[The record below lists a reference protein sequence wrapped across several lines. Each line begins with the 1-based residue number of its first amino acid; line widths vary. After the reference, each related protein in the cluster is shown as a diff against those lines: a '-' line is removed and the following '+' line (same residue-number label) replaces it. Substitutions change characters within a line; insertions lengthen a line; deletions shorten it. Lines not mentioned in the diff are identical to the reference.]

1 MKKIGIFANDY
12 GGAFNSI
19 IYLKK
24 NFKLNK
30 NFYFFLFGPAKDAYK
45 LIESK
50 IKIEKNFFKLK
61 KCDLVYY
68 SLSKNK
74 KFEKKFLSN
83 VEKKKI
89 YNVLIIDGWGNYKK
103 KMLIKKKLFFPNE
116 IIVFDKLAQSIFFKL
131 FPKKK
136 NYLTLINNLIFDYI
150 ISRNKIKKKKINN
163 LLYLSSPI
171 YKLKK
176 NEHNLL
182 KKISIKLKLKL
193 KIRKHP
199 SDQKKKNIDIIDD
212 LNLSKVVVGHDS
224 SALIYSSILNKKTY
238 SIGKKDI
245 FNWKKYGTYKFFN
258 IRKVSSFEKLND
270 EINR

>member
-30 NFYFFLFGPAKDAYK
+30 NFYFFLFGPAKDARR
-45 LIESK
+45 LICTK
-50 IKIEKNFFKLK
+50 IKIEKNFSKLK
-61 KCDLVYY
+61 RCDFVYY

-74 KFEKKFLSN
+74 KFEKKFLSI

-89 YNVLIIDGWGNYKK
+89 NNVLIIDGWGDYKK
-103 KMLIKKKLFFPNE
+103 KMTIRKKLFFPNE
-116 IIVFDKLAQSIFFKL
+116 IIVFDKFAQSIFFKL
-131 FPKKK
+131 FPQKKK
-136 NYLTLINNLIFDYI
+136 YLTLKNNLIFDYI
-150 ISRNKIKKKKINN
+150 ISRKKIKKKSSNN
-163 LLYLSSPI
+163 LLYLTSPI
-171 YKLKK
+171 HELKK
-176 NEHNLL
+176 NENVLL
-182 KKISIKLKLKL
+182 KKISTKLDLKL

-199 SDQKKKNIDIIDD
+199 FNQKKKNINIIDD

-238 SIGKKDI
+238 SIGKKDV

-258 IRKVSSFEKLND
+258 IRKISSFKDLND